1 MFEGILFVLFIA
13 LIIGVVFGVM
23 RWRMN
28 LSLKQ
33 SLKVETK
40 RVPKLSDEALQK
52 RIRKAEKVHNNKFLN
67 GFIGLFFAEG
77 YTEYKENLMRLY
89 RDELSKRSYPA

>member
-1 MFEGILFVLFIA
+1 MFESILFVLFIA
-13 LIIGVVFGVM
+13 LIIGVIFLVM

-28 LSLKQ
+28 LSLKH

-52 RIRKAEKVHNNKFLN
+52 RIK
-67 GFIGLFFAEG
+67 
-77 YTEYKENLMRLY
+77 
-89 RDELSKRSYPA
+89 S